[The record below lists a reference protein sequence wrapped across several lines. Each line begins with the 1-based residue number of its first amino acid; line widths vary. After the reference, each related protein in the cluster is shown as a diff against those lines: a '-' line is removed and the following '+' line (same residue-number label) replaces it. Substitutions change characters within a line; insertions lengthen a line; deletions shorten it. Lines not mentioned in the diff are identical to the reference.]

1 MKTQSKPELRAKI
14 SEQEI
19 AIKTLTGTI
28 KELKIENKRLIYAEH
43 DTETRRRNCQFA
55 LEKVTEDRNRYA
67 ELYYA
72 EAVKVQN
79 LEKSVDSNE
88 LLVVKLSIGVAII
101 AGAAIFLGTI
111 VACVGFSL

>member
-28 KELKIENKRLIYAEH
+28 QELQIDMEE
-43 DTETRRRNCQFA
+43 RRRNFQFA

-67 ELYYA
+67 SLYYA
-72 EAVKVQN
+72 EAVKVRN